1 MKYHISQIIDL
12 SQLQILM
19 ESLYRAS
26 GINHALI
33 DNDSNVLT
41 AVGWQD
47 ICTKFHRVNPLTCS
61 RCLESDLYILKHLH
75 EGPYVGYRCPQG
87 LVDYATPVFIE
98 GEHVANI
105 FTGQMLHEPPDE
117 EFFRNQA
124 RQFGF
129 NEEDYLNALKKV
141 HVIPGERIG
150 DIMAF
155 QVQLAQML
163 GTSGLNRMR
172 NIEVEEELRAF
183 NRALEQKVEQR
194 TVELA
199 NAKERAES
207 ANRAKSV
214 FLANMSHELRTPL
227 NAILGFCA
235 LMERDNC
242 ITFNLKEDLSVIS
255 RSGGHLLGLINDILD
270 MSKVE
275 AGHIHIE
282 KHSFDLIDAISGIE
296 QMIRL
301 RAEGKDLQ
309 FIVEKTSGLPRY
321 IKTDERKLRQILINL
336 LTNAVKYTEKGG
348 VVLRIMQEHDKQDKS
363 IRESDIYERDIHEH
377 DKQDSDVKNV
387 SSTRLIFDIEDT
399 GIGIAP
405 DDRERIFEPFVQLS
419 SMKRVIEGTG
429 LGLAI
434 SRQFVHLMGGSISVN
449 SEPGKGSTF
458 RFDIPVEF
466 SHMTDVTVL
475 QNPRRVIKI
484 FPGEPV
490 YRIVVVEDIE
500 FNRILLVRL
509 LSSVGFEV
517 RDAANGEDAINL
529 AKTWKPHFI
538 WMDVKMPV
546 MDGIEAT
553 LRIRSFDPTVTI
565 IALTANVFDEDREK
579 VLSAGCNDFIRKPFR
594 ESDIFSMME
603 RHLGVKFLYEKT
615 EDESL
620 VAKDEREILSRDAIS
635 DLPFTTVNRLRK
647 AVAEVDIE
655 TVSAVINEIRR
666 DNAALAGLLTEFVD
680 NYEYFKIIELLE
692 NGTRE

>member
-98 GEHVANI
+98 GEHVANV

-117 EFFRNQA
+117 EFFKNQA
-124 RQFGF
+124 RKFSF

-141 HVIPGERIG
+141 HIIPRERIG

-207 ANRAKSV
+207 ANHAKSM

-255 RSGGHLLGLINDILD
+255 RSGEHLLGLINDILD

-282 KHSFDLIDAISGIE
+282 KHSFDLTDTISSIE

-309 FIVEKTSGLPRY
+309 FIVEKSSGLPRY

-348 VVLRIMQEHDKQDKS
+348 IVLRIMQEHDKRQSGRKASGVQD
-363 IRESDIYERDIHEH
+363 
-377 DKQDSDVKNV
+377 V
-387 SSTRLIFDIEDT
+387 SSTGLIFDIEDT
-399 GIGIAP
+399 GIGIASE
-405 DDRERIFEPFVQLS
+405 DRERIFEPFVQLS

-434 SRQFVHLMGGSISVN
+434 SRQFVHLMGGCITVD
-449 SEPGKGSTF
+449 SEPGKGSIF
-458 RFDIPVEF
+458 RFNIPVEL
-466 SHMTDVTVL
+466 SDMADVTVL
-475 QNPRRVIKI
+475 QNPHRVIKI
-484 FPGEPV
+484 LSGEPV

-500 FNRILLVRL
+500 FNRVLLVRL

-517 RDAANGEDAINL
+517 REAANGEDAVNL
-529 AKTWKPHFI
+529 AKTWKPHLI
-538 WMDVKMPV
+538 WMDMKMPV

-553 LRIRSFDPTVTI
+553 RYIRGFDPTVTI
-565 IALTANVFDEDREK
+565 IALTANVFDEDKEK
-579 VLSAGCNDFIRKPFR
+579 VLSAGCNDFIRKPFH

-603 RHLGVKFLYEKT
+603 RYLGVKFLYEKT
-615 EDESL
+615 EDDSAI
-620 VAKDEREILSRDAIS
+620 AKSEREILSRDAIS
-635 DLPFTTVNRLRK
+635 DLPFSTANRLRK
-647 AVAEVDIE
+647 AIVEVDIE
-655 TVSAVINEIRR
+655 TIHAVINEIRR
-666 DNAALAGLLTEFVD
+666 DNAALSGMLTEFVD

-692 NGTRE
+692 NGKRK